1 MVRCDGHHTNFF
13 VILMS
18 LSDQV
23 NYWFSVKNV
32 KISVFLPFFSKE
44 PGNRFVVVCACEKGE
59 ESGGKDKT
67 AVGQLEMPRILIWPL
82 LL

>member
-1 MVRCDGHHTNFF
+1 
-13 VILMS
+13 MS

-23 NYWFSVKNV
+23 NYWFSVK
-32 KISVFLPFFSKE
+32 IFSVSPIFFSKE

>member
-1 MVRCDGHHTNFF
+1 
-13 VILMS
+13 MS

-23 NYWFSVKNV
+23 NYWFSVINV
-32 KISVFLPFFSKE
+32 KILVFLPFFSKE

-59 ESGGKDKT
+59 ESGDKDKT
-67 AVGQLEMPRILIWPL
+67 AVGQLEVPRILIWPL

>member
-1 MVRCDGHHTNFF
+1 MELSTSFQSK
-13 VILMS
+13 MS
-18 LSDQV
+18 NSQRL
-23 NYWFSVKNV
+23 YHF
-32 KISVFLPFFSKE
+32 FFSKE